1 MVILLPFVLS
11 LAVPL
16 LLIVGW
22 CTALR
27 FHGVPRWIFFSCCAA
42 LPVLCVVVGV
52 VAGDAEDSRLSSGCR
67 DGRVAGLECGFG
79 ISRLSGYLPAFTG
92 TVTLALLTAISLIV
106 WKVHSRQYRGLPALT
121 SDR

>member
-16 LLIVGW
+16 LLIAGW
-22 CTALR
+22 CAALR
-27 FHGVPRWIFFSCCAA
+27 FHGVPRWMFFGCCAA

-52 VAGDAEDSRLSSGCR
+52 VAGDAEDSRLPSGCR
-67 DGRVAGLECGFG
+67 DGTAAGLECGFG
-79 ISRLSGYLPAFTG
+79 ISSLSGYLPAFTG

-106 WKVHSRQYRGLPALT
+106 WKVRSRQYRGLPALT
-121 SDR
+121 SDQ